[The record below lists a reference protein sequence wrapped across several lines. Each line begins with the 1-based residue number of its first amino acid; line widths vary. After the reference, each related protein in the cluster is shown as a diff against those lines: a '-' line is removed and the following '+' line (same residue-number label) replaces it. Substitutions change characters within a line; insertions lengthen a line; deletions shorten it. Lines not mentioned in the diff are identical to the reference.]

1 MKRFTRS
8 FSMLALAAG
17 AALTFSACKKD
28 KQEEPNTVVNAVVNN
43 GYSTLA
49 TLVTNAGLIDT
60 LNGTGP
66 FTVFA
71 PQNSAFTGV
80 TAPTGAA
87 LRNLLQYHVIR
98 GTVGGSVL
106 TAQQAIALSNGNL
119 VRLATMNGDSV
130 FVRAS
135 SSAGVFINGVQVVQ
149 PDLSANNGVVHG
161 INRILMPPVGNIVQ
175 TAQATP
181 GFDSL
186 VKAVVRV
193 STGATGADNILE
205 VLSTTNGLTVFAPT
219 NAAFQALF
227 ANAAFPFRN
236 IDAIPVGTLR
246 TVLRH
251 HVVNARAFSNDLRN
265 GNLAMA
271 NGSNAVVAGVGGA
284 AITISGSGTV
294 FNNGAAGIALTNIMA
309 RNGVLHVIDRVI
321 IP

>member
-8 FSMLALAAG
+8 FSMLALAAT
-17 AALTFSACKKD
+17 AALSFSACKKD

-49 TLVTNAGLIDT
+49 TLVTNAGLVDA
-60 LNGTGP
+60 LNGAGP

-71 PQNSAFTGV
+71 PQNSAFNGV
-80 TAPTGAA
+80 TAPTGDA
-87 LRNLLQYHVIR
+87 LRSLLQYHVIA
-98 GTVGGSVL
+98 GSAL
-106 TAQQAIALSNGNL
+106 TAQQVIGLSNGNL
-119 VRLATMNGDSV
+119 VRVTMLNGDSV
-130 FVRAS
+130 FVRAN
-135 SSAGVFINGVQVVQ
+135 ANGVFVNGVQVVQ

-161 INRILMPPVGNIVQ
+161 INRILLPPAGNIVQ
-175 TAQATP
+175 TAQTTP

-193 STGATGADNILE
+193 STGATGADNIAE

-236 IDAIPVGTLR
+236 IDAIPVATLR

-251 HVVNARAFSNDLRN
+251 HVVTARAFSNDLRN

-271 NGSNAVVAGVGGA
+271 NGSNATVAGVGGA
-284 AITISGSGTV
+284 AITVSGSGTV

-309 RNGVLHVIDRVI
+309 RNGVVHVIDRVL

>member
-8 FSMLALAAG
+8 FSMLALAAT
-17 AALTFSACKKD
+17 AAFGFSACKKD
-28 KQEEPNTVVNAVVNN
+28 KQEAPNTVVNAVVNN

-49 TLVTNAGLIDT
+49 TLVTNAGLVDA
-60 LNGTGP
+60 LNGAGP

-80 TAPTGAA
+80 TAPTGDA
-87 LRNLLQYHVIR
+87 LRNLLQYHVIS
-98 GTVGGSVL
+98 GSAL
-106 TAQQAIALSNGNL
+106 TAQQVIGLSND
-119 VRLATMNGDSV
+119 RLIRVTMLNGDSV

-135 SSAGVFINGVQVVQ
+135 SAGVFVNGVQVVQ

-161 INRILMPPVGNIVQ
+161 INRILMPPTGNIVQ

-193 STGATGADNILE
+193 STGATGADNIAE

-251 HVVNARAFSNDLRN
+251 HVVAARAFSNDLRN
-265 GNLAMA
+265 GNLAMF

-309 RNGVLHVIDRVI
+309 RNGVVHVIDRVI